1 MNRSKALLKYLL
13 AGLFLCFVVFSAT
26 YCHTSS
32 QSAKDNFL
40 AKVDSA
46 HSYLNINDTVKYVGA
61 HTCMLCHQNI
71 YDSFM
76 HTGMGESFDIA
87 TKQKSSARFGNHEVV
102 YDKFKD
108 FYYHPF
114 WKKDSLYVL
123 EYRLK
128 GHDTIYRHEQ
138 QINYVIGS
146 GQHTNSHIYR
156 VNGFLYQAPIT
167 FYTQSGKW
175 DLAPGFSDGFNSRF
189 SREVGLECMS
199 CHNSYPDFVMGS
211 TNKYNSVPNGIACER
226 CHGAGEVHVRAIQL
240 GYKVDTTKAIDY
252 TIVNP
257 AKLPVNLQVDLCERC
272 HLQGNSILKLGKSY
286 FDFRPGMKLSDME
299 DVFMPKYKGME
310 DEYIMASHMARM
322 KMSKCYLSSIN
333 NKSTNP
339 LKPYQNTMT
348 CVTCHNPHVDVRSVN
363 DNTFNTICKNCHQ
376 PGSCKQITLEIE
388 ECNTV
393 PAFARDTNCVSCHM
407 PKGPTIDIP
416 HVLTT
421 DHYIRIPIKNEDK
434 KKVKE
439 FITLYDVSNDNPS
452 AETRGL
458 AFIQQY
464 ARFESDF
471 PLLLD
476 SAKHYFAD
484 NTPTEVKKNFSPLVD
499 IAFYKQDYNK
509 LLSYVGVMQPRYLLD
524 SILVHKDYANTDAW
538 TAYRIGEAFYQINNM
553 RGAEAFYQKAVNLAK
568 YVLEFNNKL
577 GATLVALNKLDEAEK
592 VCDFILAQ
600 DPEFVSALTN
610 KGFIMLR
617 KGNAAE
623 AKSYYDKALALSPD
637 DKQAM
642 LNMAGW
648 YIYQKQFD
656 KATEGLKQVLK
667 KYPDDEHAKAL
678 LQQLKGMGNKKAA

>member
-1 MNRSKALLKYLL
+1 MNRGNRFTRYILSS
-13 AGLFLCFVVFSAT
+13 LFLLFVILSAT
-26 YCHTSS
+26 YCHTSTK
-32 QSAKDNFL
+32 SAKDIFL

-61 HTCMLCHQNI
+61 QTCMQCHQSI

-87 TKQKSSARFGNHEVV
+87 SKHKSSARFGEHEVV

-114 WKKDSLYVL
+114 WKNDSLYVL

-138 QINYVIGS
+138 QINYIIGS

-156 VNGFLYQAPIT
+156 VNGYLYQAPIT

-199 CHNSYPDFVMGS
+199 CHNSYPNFVMGS
-211 TNKYNSVPNGIACER
+211 TNKFNSVPNGIACER
-226 CHGAGEVHVRAIQL
+226 CHGAGEVHVRAMQL
-240 GYKVDTTKAIDY
+240 GHRVDTTKAIDY

-257 AKLPVNLQVDLCERC
+257 AKLPTNLQVDLCERC
-272 HLQGNSILKLGKSY
+272 HLQGNSVLKPGKSY
-286 FDFRPGMKLSDME
+286 YDFRPGMKLSDIE

-310 DEYIMASHMARM
+310 NEYIMASHLARM
-322 KMSKCYLSSIN
+322 KMSKCYMSSIN
-333 NKSTNP
+333 NTSHNP
-339 LKPYQNTMT
+339 LKPYESAMT
-348 CVTCHNPHVDVRSVN
+348 CVTCHNPHVDVRNVS
-363 DNTFNTICKNCHQ
+363 DNNFNTICMNCH
-376 PGSCKQITLEIE
+376 GKKVT
-388 ECNTV
+388 TV
-393 PAFARDTNCVSCHM
+393 CTDNMADRNKVNDNCISCHM

-421 DHYIRIPIKNEDK
+421 DHYIRIPIKNAEK
-434 KKVKE
+434 QKVKE
-439 FITLYDVSNDNPS
+439 FITLYDVNNDNPS

-476 SAKHYFAD
+476 SAKHYFPDATTD
-484 NTPTEVKKNFSPLVD
+484 QVKKNFAPLVD
-499 IAFYKQDYNK
+499 IAFYKQDYRG
-509 LLSYVGVMQPRYLLD
+509 LLSYVGVLGPQHVLD
-524 SILVHKDYANTDAW
+524 SVLIHKGYENKDAW
-538 TAYRIGEAFYQINNM
+538 TAYRIGEAFYQVNNL
-553 RGAEAFYQKAVNLAK
+553 RGAEAFYERATSLAP

-577 GATLVALNKLDEAEK
+577 GATLVGLNKLDEARK
-592 VCDFILAQ
+592 TYDFILTQ
-600 DPEFVSALTN
+600 DPEFISALTN

-617 KGNAAE
+617 KRNIQE
-623 AKSYYDKALALSPD
+623 AKEYYDKALALSPD

-642 LNMAGW
+642 MNMAGW

-656 KATEGLKQVLK
+656 KARESLKAVLK
-667 KYPDDEHAKAL
+667 KYPDEEQAKDL
-678 LQQLKGMGNKKAA
+678 LKQLKA